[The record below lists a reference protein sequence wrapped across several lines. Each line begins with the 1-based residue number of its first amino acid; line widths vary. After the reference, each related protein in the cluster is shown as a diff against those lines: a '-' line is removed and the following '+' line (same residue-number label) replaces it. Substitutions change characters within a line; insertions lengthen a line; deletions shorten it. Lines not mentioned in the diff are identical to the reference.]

1 MHNAYVHSCTF
12 IQDNDYGDNWHKIYY
27 MTAKGFTVKRLIFI
41 ALLMLNFWL
50 LFYAIRYDLHI
61 R

>member
-41 ALLMLNFWL
+41 ALLMLNF
-50 LFYAIRYDLHI
+50 
-61 R
+61 